1 MPFEMAII
9 NFIERMAK
17 PLDIFSKRL
26 KDMRRDKGK
35 TQDEMSK
42 LLNIRRST
50 YGEYERGK
58 IVPPIDKMKV
68 LADYF
73 GVSVDYLMGNTNFQT
88 HEERNEINP
97 LDISKQ
103 MKLILEYLQDEQSA
117 LTYDGEILDDE
128 SRELLKSSLE
138 SSLKMAQILNK
149 RKG

>member
-9 NFIERMAK
+9 NSIERMVK

-103 MKLILEYLQDEQSA
+103 MKIILEYLQDNQSA
-117 LTYDGEILDDE
+117 LTYDGETLDGE

>member
-1 MPFEMAII
+1 VKGSENM
-9 NFIERMAK
+9 
-17 PLDIFSKRL
+17 DIFSARL
-26 KDMRRDKGK
+26 KTLRKEKDRTQEDMA
-35 TQDEMSK
+35 K

-58 IVPPIDKMKV
+58 IVPPIDKLKV

-88 HEERNEINP
+88 HKERNESDP

-103 MKLILEYLQDEQSA
+103 MKIILEYLENSQST
-117 LTYDGEILDDE
+117 LTIDGNILDDE
-128 SRELLKSSLE
+128 SREVLKSSLK